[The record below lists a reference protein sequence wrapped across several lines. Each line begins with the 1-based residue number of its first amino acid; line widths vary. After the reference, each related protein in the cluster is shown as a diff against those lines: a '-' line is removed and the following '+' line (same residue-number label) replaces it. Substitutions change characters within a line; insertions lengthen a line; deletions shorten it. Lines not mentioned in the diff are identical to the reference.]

1 MTAPTRP
8 APQPGARPG
17 LAARLWRAGALTV
30 GFLLLAVGTGADL
43 EGLSA
48 AIAQGS
54 GAMNRVGGDIA
65 IPASDARREDAGCL
79 PERAP
84 PGAWMQLPDGHGG
97 AIYQL
102 AQPDPATSPEHIWW
116 DRADGPGGV
125 LVEADTDSAVRPYAS
140 AADGDEAALW
150 FTTRERGV
158 GATDDVVSLYRLD
171 LRSGRRDLIVHGI
184 GGFEVEPL
192 AVSVSPGGLLVSN
205 ADSTGSW
212 FELYDSFGDPIDW
225 PANPHPVDDYTHK
238 TVYGALSP
246 DGGTIASIEAVA
258 DEPWSLVIRA
268 RDTAEVLSTDPDVL
282 PELRRVMWVA
292 TAASGFEFAAE
303 TEVGAFVCVNVPWDF
318 GPVR

>member
-8 APQPGARPG
+8 TPESGAPSA
-17 LAARLWRAGALTV
+17 LAARSWRAGALIV
-30 GFLLLAVGTGADL
+30 GFLLLAVGTGTDL

-48 AIAQGS
+48 AVAEGS
-54 GAMNRVGGDIA
+54 GAMNRVTGDAA
-65 IPASDARREDAGCL
+65 IPAGDARREDAGCL
-79 PERAP
+79 PEQAP
-84 PGAWMQLPDGHGG
+84 RGAWVQLPDGHGG

-102 AQPDPATSPEHIWW
+102 AQPDPATDPEHIWW
-116 DRADGPGGV
+116 ERADGPGGV

-140 AADGDEAALW
+140 VGGDEAALW

-158 GATDDVVSLYRLD
+158 GPTDDIVSLYRLD
-171 LRSGRRDLIVHGI
+171 FRSGRRDLIVHGI

-192 AVSVSPGGLLVSN
+192 AVSVSSGGLLVSN

-268 RDTAEVLSTDPDVL
+268 RDTAEVLSTEPVVL

-292 TAASGFEFAAE
+292 TSASGFEFAAE
-303 TEVGAFVCVNVPWDF
+303 ADGGALVCVYVPWDF